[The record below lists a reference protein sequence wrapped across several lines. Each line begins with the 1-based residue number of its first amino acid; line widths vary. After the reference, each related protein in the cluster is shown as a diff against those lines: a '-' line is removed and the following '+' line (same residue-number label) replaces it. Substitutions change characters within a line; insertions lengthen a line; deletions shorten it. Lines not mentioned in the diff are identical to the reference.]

1 MLKFDDP
8 QFLAQ
13 LQKLSEE
20 LKTEQVK
27 ALDSKRYADL
37 ARFTGIEQGLIL
49 AINIARQESVRVP
62 RVSDLPLLGAVIATL
77 YDDDALAE

>member
-8 QFLAQ
+8 QFIAQ
-13 LQKLSEE
+13 LHKLSDE

-49 AINIARQESVRVP
+49 AISIARHESVRVP
-62 RVSDLPLLGAVIATL
+62 RVSDLPFLGAVIATL
-77 YDDDALAE
+77 YDDEARAE